1 MTFGTVLGYMSMATD
16 VYRSVLR
23 AIDCLPVRALL
34 TVGKKF
40 DRSMLGPIPANV
52 RVEDW
57 VDQADVLPHAD
68 VVMCHGGSGT
78 AYGAMA
84 AGVPVV
90 VAPLFADQFD
100 NGRRIAEAGAGL
112 VVEPPP
118 HGTGGVRRVI
128 AEEDAPRLAQGIET
142 VLSTIS
148 YRAQAQRIAR
158 EMAAAPTVDE
168 VLDALMTGAV
178 KRSS

>member
-1 MTFGTVLGYMSMATD
+1 MS
-16 VYRSVLR
+16 
-23 AIDCLPVRALL
+23 
-34 TVGKKF
+34 KF
-40 DRSMLGPIPANV
+40 DRSMFGPIPANV

-68 VVMCHGGSGT
+68 VVMCHGGWGT
-78 AYGAMA
+78 AFGAMA

-112 VVEPPP
+112 VVEPRP

-128 AEEDAPRLAQGIET
+128 AEEDAPRLAQGIERCSARSHT
-142 VLSTIS
+142 GHRPNASPE
-148 YRAQAQRIAR
+148 IAV
-158 EMAAAPTVDE
+158 APTVDE
-168 VLDALMTGAV
+168 VLDALMTSAV